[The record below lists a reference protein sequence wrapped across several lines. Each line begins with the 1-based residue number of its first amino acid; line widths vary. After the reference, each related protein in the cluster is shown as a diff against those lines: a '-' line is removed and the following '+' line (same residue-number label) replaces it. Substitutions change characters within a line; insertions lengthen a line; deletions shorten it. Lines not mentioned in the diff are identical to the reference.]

1 MTEMFETKRTCKI
14 CGQEVPQEQISE
26 HRKQHIEKGD
36 VWSAPCKLSGQPSVQ
51 MVRSLFTQRDRKVRN
66 ARGVCLLREHYDAC
80 QVKDMLKNNW
90 MCWRDGILFGS

>member
-1 MTEMFETKRTCKI
+1 MTEMFDIKRTCKI
-14 CGQEVPQEQISE
+14 CGQEVPSEQTSE

-36 VWSAPCKLSGQPSVQ
+36 VWSAPCKLNGQPS
-51 MVRSLFTQRDRKVRN
+51 T
-66 ARGVCLLREHYDAC
+66 GVCLLREHYDAC